1 MYGHFI
7 LRLVLLLSLL
17 ILCKFA
23 LLPVGAHFS
32 SLIPFCYMILTS
44 LSLITTKITHLFALS
59 YTSPLMLHSSNSE
72 LHCLACSEMYKIMVL
87 L

>member
-23 LLPVGAHFS
+23 LLPVGAHVS

-44 LSLITTKITHLFALS
+44 LSLIITKMTHLFTLS
-59 YTSPLMLHSSNSE
+59 HTCPSDVTL
-72 LHCLACSEMYKIMVL
+72 
-87 L
+87 